1 MLQLID
7 KKKKILLY
15 VILLFVLS
23 TTSNKI
29 QTNQKEYSTSINKIN
44 ILGLEDSMNL
54 QLLNKFNNI
63 NIKNIF
69 NINREE
75 IKGILSQYNIIEE
88 YNVKKIYP
96 SSLNINIKQTNF
108 VAKVSGIS
116 HHLVGANGKVIMN
129 ATTQKKLPYIFGEFD
144 TNEFL
149 DFKKHIDN
157 SKFNFTEIKSIFF
170 YPSNRWDIET
180 NDGVLIKLNKNN
192 LSKSLTLAHKIMMND
207 KFIDNKLIDLRITN
221 HLVIK

>member
-1 MLQLID
+1 M
-7 KKKKILLY
+7 
-15 VILLFVLS
+15 FVLS

-129 ATTQKKLPYIFGEFD
+129 ATTQKKLPYI
-144 TNEFL
+144 L
-149 DFKKHIDN
+149 
-157 SKFNFTEIKSIFF
+157 IF
-170 YPSNRWDIET
+170 
-180 NDGVLIKLNKNN
+180 
-192 LSKSLTLAHKIMMND
+192 
-207 KFIDNKLIDLRITN
+207 
-221 HLVIK
+221 

>member
-1 MLQLID
+1 M
-7 KKKKILLY
+7 
-15 VILLFVLS
+15 FVLS

-192 LSKSLTLAHKIMMND
+192 LLKSLTLAHKIMMND